1 MFATKR
7 EGVLVVGSAMV
18 NTGIYA
24 LMVGF
29 TAGVIGTGVR
39 EVGSRLDLKRVGRVV
54 GVLIC
59 GKGMDGG

>member
-1 MFATKR
+1 VFATKR

-29 TAGVIGTGVR
+29 AAGVIGTGVR
-39 EVGSRLDLKRVGRVV
+39 KVGSR
-54 GVLIC
+54 
-59 GKGMDGG
+59 